1 MDSRLNH
8 SNLAAPCL
16 AISAALFFLGTG
28 LAPISMCTWL
38 AAIPVLWI
46 SSRVSGKQAFFLGAS
61 AYALGGLN
69 EWSYSR
75 QVLPTWLV
83 AAILLFSACL
93 CGFGVVLFRGRIL
106 RGRIWQAVVVLPAF
120 WVTVDYLTSIL
131 SIHGTFG
138 NISYSQMNFLP
149 VVQIASIT
157 GIWGISF
164 SMFLFAA
171 TVAAVFSVG
180 PVSKKIPVAVGASI
194 FLLCVFG
201 YGVWR
206 LAATPKNWPTVKVL
220 LMGSSANGNFFARTP
235 EELKPILERY
245 AEQARGVV
253 SQGVQLIVIPE
264 HVGPITDASEA
275 EADALLGEIA
285 KQTGAYVAIGIERI
299 SPSVSWNQERVY
311 SPEGKL
317 AAIYNKHHML
327 PPFESQFKVGTSR
340 AVLNQASGKWGV
352 EICKD
357 MDFPRL
363 SREYSRDGI
372 GMLIVSASDFVADGW
387 LHGRMAVL
395 RGVESGFSIARAADL
410 GILTATDDRGSVLS
424 ERDTV
429 GIGAPFATVI
439 AEVPVRHDITIY
451 SRLGDWFAWLCIA
464 VFLFAWLSPRKANR
478 QQLTAESKTETV
490 ATSA

>member
-1 MDSRLNH
+1 MDSRHSH

-16 AISAALFFLGTG
+16 AISAALFFLGSG
-28 LAPISMCTWL
+28 LAPIWVCTWL

-46 SSRVSGKQAFFLGAS
+46 SSRVSGKQAFFLGAA

-93 CGFGVVLFRGRIL
+93 CGLGVVLFRGRIL
-106 RGRIWQAVVVLPAF
+106 RGRIWQAAVVLPAF

-149 VVQIASIT
+149 IVQIASIT

-171 TVAAVFSVG
+171 TVE
-180 PVSKKIPVAVGASI
+180 VS
-194 FLLCVFG
+194 
-201 YGVWR
+201 
-206 LAATPKNWPTVKVL
+206 

-235 EELKPILERY
+235 DELKPILERY
-245 AEQARGVV
+245 AEQAGGVA

-275 EADALLGEIA
+275 EADALLGKIA
-285 KQTGAYVAIGIERI
+285 KETGTYVAIGIERI
-299 SPSVSWNQERVY
+299 SPNVSWNQERVY
-311 SPEGKL
+311 SPDGKL
-317 AAIYNKHHML
+317 AATYNKHHML

-340 AVLNQASGKWGV
+340 TVLNQASGKWGV

-372 GMLIVSASDFVADGW
+372 GMLIVSASDFVEDGW

-429 GIGAPFATVI
+429 RFGAPFATVV

-464 VFLFAWLSPRKANR
+464 VFLFI
-478 QQLTAESKTETV
+478 V
-490 ATSA
+490 AQSTKS

>member
-1 MDSRLNH
+1 MDSRLSH

-16 AISAALFFLGTG
+16 AISAALFFLGSG
-28 LAPISMCTWL
+28 LAPIWVCTWL

-46 SSRVSGKQAFFLGAS
+46 SSRVSGKQAFFLGAA

-120 WVTVDYLTSIL
+120 WVTADYLTSIL

-149 VVQIASIT
+149 IVQIASIT

-171 TVAAVFSVG
+171 TVAAVLSAG
-180 PVSKKIPVAVGASI
+180 PVSKKIPVAVGASV
-194 FLLCVFG
+194 FLVCVFG
-201 YGVWR
+201 YGIWR
-206 LAATPKNWPTVKVL
+206 LAATPKNSPTVKVS

-235 EELKPILERY
+235 DELKP
-245 AEQARGVV
+245 
-253 SQGVQLIVIPE
+253 IPE

-275 EADALLGEIA
+275 EADALLGKIA
-285 KQTGAYVAIGIERI
+285 KETGTYVAIGIERI
-299 SPSVSWNQERVY
+299 SPNVSWNQERVY
-311 SPEGKL
+311 SPDGKL
-317 AAIYNKHHML
+317 AATYNKHHML

-340 AVLNQASGKWGV
+340 TVLNQASGKWGV

-439 AEVPVRHDITIY
+439 AEVPVRHDITFY

-478 QQLTAESKTETV
+478 QQLAAESETETV
-490 ATSA
+490 AASA